1 MAKSSNTNVYPPEL
15 TALALGFTDYIFDS
29 YYDSKGEDYCN
40 QQLLAALQ
48 RAGHDNVDIVKLNK
62 SINFYMQSRDVD
74 LTGFDE
80 YSAEFPEA

>member
-1 MAKSSNTNVYPPEL
+1 MGKKGKKTEPYPPEL

-40 QQLLAALQ
+40 QQLLKALE
-48 RAGHDNVDIVKLNK
+48 RVGHRNIDITKLNQ
-62 SINFYMQSRDVD
+62 SIGYYMESSDVD

-80 YSAEFPEA
+80 YNVEFPQ